1 MERLRTIKLHIFAL
15 AMMMFLVLGMSV
27 GCDEEKKKDELND
40 SQGGTSGGAGNM
52 FYTLDNECIDGAD
65 NDRDSNAD
73 RYGVPEH
80 CTIGM
85 PVASLNNTTLAK
97 FFAVGS
103 YGRSVVV
110 SDTYTITVQV
120 SGGSGIAQISWTSTL
135 TDNSQAN
142 ATVLLGVPVLVGRY
156 GLVIYFTEDDLG
168 QYFLNAGDFWT
179 VNTIPSDKCFFQP
192 DPGCYPPDSINEW
205 DVCWNGVDDDFDWFS
220 DINDPECHWLCT
232 FGGSTISKY
241 DPTWISE
248 DVAFLPECGDGID
261 NDLDGFIDGAD
272 TRCQVTIMSGNT
284 IPVPILVGNDCL
296 PFE

>member
-103 YGRSVVV
+103 YGRSAVV

-179 VNTIPSDKCFFQP
+179 VNTIPSDKCFFPP

-205 DVCWNGVDDDFDWFS
+205 DVCWNGEDDDFDFAT
-220 DINDPECHWLCT
+220 DEVD
-232 FGGSTISKY
+232 GSCYWVCSTLKY

-248 DVAFLPECGDGID
+248 DVPFIPECNDGID
-261 NDLDGFIDGAD
+261 NDGDGLIDTAD
-272 TRCQVTIMSGNT
+272 THCQRLM
-284 IPVPILVGNDCL
+284 LVGSTLTIVPDDCL
-296 PFE
+296 PFEGD